1 MRRLFLRIF
10 LAFWLAMAAVATLL
24 IVSSPMFT
32 RSRPGVERWQ
42 RDVVGALHE
51 RLERSA
57 RIVAGAEERQGG
69 GDHRGGP
76 RIPVFL
82 LRPDG
87 ASAVGSDVPPEIAAF
102 ARRVDEAGEE
112 ISERTGAYHIAGR
125 PAARPDGERVVLV
138 AAVRRPPSLVD
149 LIEPGVLGWRLLALT
164 AVVGA
169 LCFWLARTLTSPVEK
184 LRGVVRSLAGGDLSA
199 RVAPRM
205 AARRDEIGDLARD
218 FDAMAARIEAL
229 VGAQRRLVR
238 DVSHELRSPLAR
250 LAVALELARK
260 RAGDAAGEQL
270 DRIELEAGRLEA
282 LIDQLLTLSRL
293 EAADAPAARDAVDL
307 CDLVDRVADDAAF
320 EASARGIQVVVEK
333 GSPCTVSGD
342 ADALRSALENV
353 VRNAVHYTP
362 DGGEVRV
369 AVARDGHWAAA
380 RVSDTGPGVP
390 EEHLEAVF
398 RPFFRVEEARDRQH
412 GGAGLGLAIASR
424 AVRLHGGTITA
435 RNRPSGGLEV
445 EIRLPAA

>member
-87 ASAVGSDVPPEIAAF
+87 TSAVGSDVPPEIAAF
-102 ARRVDEAGEE
+102 ARRVNDAGEE

-149 LIEPGVLGWRLLALT
+149 LLEPGVLG
-164 AVVGA
+164 GA
-169 LCFWLARTLTSPVEK
+169 SSP
-184 LRGVVRSLAGGDLSA
+184 
-199 RVAPRM
+199 
-205 AARRDEIGDLARD
+205 
-218 FDAMAARIEAL
+218 
-229 VGAQRRLVR
+229 
-238 DVSHELRSPLAR
+238 
-250 LAVALELARK
+250 
-260 RAGDAAGEQL
+260 
-270 DRIELEAGRLEA
+270 
-282 LIDQLLTLSRL
+282 
-293 EAADAPAARDAVDL
+293 
-307 CDLVDRVADDAAF
+307 
-320 EASARGIQVVVEK
+320 
-333 GSPCTVSGD
+333 
-342 ADALRSALENV
+342 
-353 VRNAVHYTP
+353 
-362 DGGEVRV
+362 
-369 AVARDGHWAAA
+369 
-380 RVSDTGPGVP
+380 
-390 EEHLEAVF
+390 
-398 RPFFRVEEARDRQH
+398 
-412 GGAGLGLAIASR
+412 
-424 AVRLHGGTITA
+424 
-435 RNRPSGGLEV
+435 
-445 EIRLPAA
+445 